1 VRRHRDLDEAT
12 TAPTR
17 WCPKKC
23 CSGRFSNGI
32 LVAGAETRRSCRSDH
47 CQAFFIVLAPSLL
60 IPLSRTG
67 FKLLGSTCFFW
78 DAENLGALRSAMAD
92 RGSPASARSA
102 PIGTGDDVDPSD
114 VTMDMTPKEQQ
125 QLIAT
130 LSKVNANVKL
140 QLFYSEKRVE
150 DLTAALGA
158 DEGEVRNF
166 RAVERR
172 NVEQSV
178 KIETMQA
185 ELKERDD
192 IIAACSKHIDE
203 LETKMRDARARGER
217 DTAARADEAV
227 ALATSVAAET
237 AESVLRELEHA
248 QLDNAA
254 LMTRA
259 ASAEAAL
266 AALRDTTAALEAD
279 VAAHRS
285 QSAANL
291 RRSILSRRVDASRGA
306 GDRAPAKQAQRRG
319 GRGGRGRGG
328 QRGGRRQGGG
338 GAGGA
343 RRARAR
349 RRRVARGE
357 SERAHGGGDVAPG
370 GTRARARGGA
380 RGRRAR
386 ARRG

>member
-1 VRRHRDLDEAT
+1 
-12 TAPTR
+12 
-17 WCPKKC
+17 
-23 CSGRFSNGI
+23 
-32 LVAGAETRRSCRSDH
+32 
-47 CQAFFIVLAPSLL
+47 
-60 IPLSRTG
+60 
-67 FKLLGSTCFFW
+67 
-78 DAENLGALRSAMAD
+78 
-92 RGSPASARSA
+92 
-102 PIGTGDDVDPSD
+102 
-114 VTMDMTPKEQQ
+114 MDMTPKEQQ

-150 DLTAALGA
+150 DLTAALGT

-166 RAVERR
+166 RTVERR

-178 KIETMQA
+178 KIETMRA

-266 AALRDTTAALEAD
+266 AALRDATAALEAD

-291 RRSILSRRVDASRGA
+291 RRSILAVASTQAAEQEIERLRSRLNAATAVADEAAADKEVAVAREAAVREELAARERVAAGRSRR
-306 GDRAPAKQAQRRG
+306 K
-319 GRGGRGRGG
+319 
-328 QRGGRRQGGG
+328 
-338 GAGGA
+338 
-343 RRARAR
+343 
-349 RRRVARGE
+349 
-357 SERAHGGGDVAPG
+357 
-370 GTRARARGGA
+370 
-380 RGRRAR
+380 
-386 ARRG
+386 

>member
-1 VRRHRDLDEAT
+1 MLALLQI
-12 TAPTR
+12 TA
-17 WCPKKC
+17 
-23 CSGRFSNGI
+23 
-32 LVAGAETRRSCRSDH
+32 RRSQS
-47 CQAFFIVLAPSLL
+47 ISPTLPV
-60 IPLSRTG
+60 SRTG

-102 PIGTGDDVDPSD
+102 PMGTGDDVDPSD

-150 DLTAALGA
+150 DLTAALGT

-166 RAVERR
+166 RTVERR

-178 KIETMQA
+178 KIETMRA

-266 AALRDTTAALEAD
+266 AALRDATAALEAD

-291 RRSILSRRVDASRGA
+291 RRSILAVASTQAAEQEIERLRSRLNAATAAADEAAADKEVAVAREAAVREELAARASRRRG
-306 GDRAPAKQAQRRG
+306 
-319 GRGGRGRGG
+319 
-328 QRGGRRQGGG
+328 
-338 GAGGA
+338 
-343 RRARAR
+343 
-349 RRRVARGE
+349 VARGE
-357 SERAHGGGDVAPG
+357 SERADGGRDVAPG